1 MGARHPS
8 VIPEEQPLMDDD
20 EEEEDDRRNKRS
32 TNNRTET
39 TRNNDNNNRRPGHVT
54 SDSVFSQSTRST
66 EDDRIPDIVVNAF
79 AGYARRASVLS
90 TIADNLHFGHGGH
103 HERRESMLS
112 QYSASDRARLA
123 KLTTIVSGAETG
135 EEVDEI
141 HQAQHHGHH
150 HHHGHRSNSMS
161 PKLGRSS
168 LRFTPLEPPTNAG
181 TDERTPLRS
190 TEPRALEE
198 AVQTE
203 EDDDASSSTGTDCAE
218 THMLL
223 DPATELDPIADL
235 HLAAPTPS
243 HPTPTWYS
251 SAWAET
257 KVLCAS
263 AAPIFGTQLLEY
275 SLPLASV
282 ISIGHLSTTDLAASA
297 LANMTA
303 AVTGYS
309 ILQGFISS
317 RKASFRSWLIAC
329 LAFFETWR

>member
-1 MGARHPS
+1 
-8 VIPEEQPLMDDD
+8 MDDD
-20 EEEEDDRRNKRS
+20 EEEAEDRANGVIAS
-32 TNNRTET
+32 SS
-39 TRNNDNNNRRPGHVT
+39 GT
-54 SDSVFSQSTRST
+54 SSLYSESAQ
-66 EDDRIPDIVVNAF
+66 DDDKIPDIVANAF
-79 AGYARRASVLS
+79 SHYGRRASMLS
-90 TIADNLHFGHGGH
+90 SITEHFHTAG
-103 HERRESMLS
+103 ERRESMLS
-112 QYSASDRARLA
+112 HYSASDRARLA

-135 EEVDEI
+135 EEPDEI
-141 HQAQHHGHH
+141 HQAQHHHH
-150 HHHGHRSNSMS
+150 HHHHQHRSNSMS

-168 LRFTPLEPPTNAG
+168 LRFTPLEPTAS
-181 TDERTPLRS
+181 DERTPLRAP

-198 AVQTE
+198 AAETDAGDDDD
-203 EDDDASSSTGTDCAE
+203 DDDASSDGSACVE

-235 HLAAPTPS
+235 ELPHDSAGHLT
-243 HPTPTWYS
+243 TNWYT
-251 SAWAET
+251 SAWTEA
-257 KVLCAS
+257 KVLCKS

-317 RKASFRSWLIAC
+317 RTFNVDGRLPRSPMS
-329 LAFFETWR
+329 RH